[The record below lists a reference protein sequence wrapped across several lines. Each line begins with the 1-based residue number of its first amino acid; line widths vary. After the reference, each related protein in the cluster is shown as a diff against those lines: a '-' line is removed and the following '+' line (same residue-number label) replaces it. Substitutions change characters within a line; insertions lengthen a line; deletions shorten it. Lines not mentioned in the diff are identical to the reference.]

1 MAIYDCF
8 QFFDEEH
15 ILDLRLNIL
24 NEFVDF
30 FVFVESTI
38 DHQGKP
44 KKLNFDPKKFKK
56 FSKKIIYLVADD
68 AAEILKKPHIG
79 GESLVEQHQRNFL
92 IRGLKNCSDN
102 DLIILSDVDEIP
114 DPNKLNSFDKKKNK
128 YAVFSQKMFNYK
140 INLLNE
146 TESNW
151 HGSKICLKKN
161 LKSPQWLR
169 NLKFKKY
176 SFWRIDKPRN
186 LQIIENGGWHFA
198 YLQSP
203 ENISKKIKS
212 FAHGEFNK
220 PNFVNMHNIK
230 EKINMKKDIFDREI
244 SYKKVQID
252 SANKSCRS
260 LLYHESALATEL
272 YGSRQVRIS
281 KYSLYE

>member
-8 QFFDEEH
+8 QFFNEEH
-15 ILDLRLNIL
+15 ILDLRINIL

-30 FVFVESTI
+30 FVIAESTT
-38 DHQGKP
+38 DHQGNL
-44 KKLNFDPKKFKK
+44 KKLNLFD
-56 FSKKIIYLVADD
+56 
-68 AAEILKKPHIG
+68 
-79 GESLVEQHQRNFL
+79 
-92 IRGLKNCSDN
+92 
-102 DLIILSDVDEIP
+102 
-114 DPNKLNSFDKKKNK
+114 KKNK
-128 YAVFSQKMFNYK
+128 YAAFSQKMFNYK

-146 TESNW
+146 TENNW

-176 SFWRIDKPRN
+176 PFWRLDKPKN

-212 FAHGEFNK
+212 FAHCEFNK
-220 PNFVNMHNIK
+220 PNFVNLKNIK
-230 EKINMKKDIFDREI
+230 EKINMEKDIFDRGI

-252 SANKSCRS
+252 DMFPKYIVDNKEK
-260 LLYHESALATEL
+260 LKEW
-272 YGSRQVRIS
+272 II
-281 KYSLYE
+281 

>member
-24 NEFVDF
+24 NDFVDF
-30 FVFVESTI
+30 FVFVESTT

-44 KKLNFDPKKFKK
+44 KKLNFEPKKFKK
-56 FSKKIIYLVADD
+56 FSNKIIYIVVDD
-68 AAEILKKPHIG
+68 TSETIKKPHIG
-79 GESLVEQHQRNFL
+79 GESLVEQHQRNS
-92 IRGLKNCSDN
+92 IMRGLKKCHDE

-114 DPNKLNSFDKKKNK
+114 DPNKINFFNKKNK
-128 YAVFSQKMFNYK
+128 YAVFSQRMFNYK

-146 TESNW
+146 TENNW
-151 HGSKICLKKN
+151 HGSKVCLKKD

-176 SFWRIDKPRN
+176 PFWRLDKPRN

-198 YLQSP
+198 YLKSP
-203 ENISKKIKS
+203 ENILKKIKS

-220 PNFVNMHNIK
+220 DEFANYENIK
-230 EKINMKKDIFDREI
+230 EKISMEKDIFNRKI
-244 SYKKVQID
+244 IYKKVEID
-252 SANKSCRS
+252 DTFPKYIVDNKEK
-260 LLYHESALATEL
+260 LKEW
-272 YGSRQVRIS
+272 II
-281 KYSLYE
+281 